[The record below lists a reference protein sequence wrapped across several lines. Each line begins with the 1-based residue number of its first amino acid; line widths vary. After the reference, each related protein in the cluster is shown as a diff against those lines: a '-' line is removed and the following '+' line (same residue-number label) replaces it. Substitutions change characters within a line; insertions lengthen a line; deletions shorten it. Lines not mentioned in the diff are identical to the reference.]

1 MIDAYNQ
8 QFTKQPDNMA
18 GHSVIVCTHAS
29 GSGCYQFYVPDDVF
43 QSSCVPIIR
52 SAWVNGF
59 VVVIYPA
66 TV

>member
-1 MIDAYNQ
+1 MFDAYNQ
-8 QFTKQPDNMA
+8 QFTKQPDSVA
-18 GHSVIVCTHAS
+18 GISVIVCTHAVH
-29 GSGCYQFYVPDDVF
+29 GVYQFYVPDDVF

-66 TV
+66 TN

>member
-1 MIDAYNQ
+1 MIDAYTQ
-8 QFTKQPDNMA
+8 QFTKQPDSMH
-18 GHSVIVCTHAS
+18 GVSVIVCSHAVH
-29 GSGCYQFYVPDDVF
+29 GIYQFYVPDDVF

-52 SAWVNGF
+52 GAWVNGF